1 MTRKRYLKIEKA
13 VFIWLVNKS
22 NDPVMKSLN
31 KVIYRMDFHGVGH
44 GGSLDWLRT
53 TKLYSYQAAYEFLLE
68 DAYKKMLKEG
78 K

>member
-1 MTRKRYLKIEKA
+1 MTRKRYEKIQKA

-31 KVIYRMDFHGVGH
+31 KVIYRGH
-44 GGSLDWLRT
+44 FSKNEWLCT

-68 DAYKKMLKEG
+68 NAYKKMLKEG
-78 K
+78 ERHD